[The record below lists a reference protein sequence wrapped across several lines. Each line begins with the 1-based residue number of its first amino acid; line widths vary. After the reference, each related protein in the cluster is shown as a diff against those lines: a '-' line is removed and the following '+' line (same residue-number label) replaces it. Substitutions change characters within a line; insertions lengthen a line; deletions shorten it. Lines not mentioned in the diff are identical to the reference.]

1 MNNIILKYCVLFFIL
16 SISNPEIRK
25 LNARAVNKMYTSIP
39 TNTIPPVSI
48 VYLNKKATA
57 IRVMESKEK
66 NK

>member
-25 LNARAVNKMYTSIP
+25 LIARAINKRYTSTP
-39 TNTIPPVSI
+39 TNTIPPVEI
-48 VYLNKKATA
+48 VYLNKKASA
-57 IRVMESKEK
+57 IRAMESREK